1 MLNSLLNFLIKKP
14 AWSLALFLIVIGTSF
29 LQIQNFSLD
38 ASSESLSLDGDNNLE
53 LYLDTQKTFGSDESL
68 VISYTVNEE
77 TILGTKQISH
87 LRSLRDDLLKVEG
100 INSVISILDVSL
112 FQSPPLSLIELVS
125 DIYTIDNGKAEMP
138 YIEDEFKNNP
148 LYANNLVS
156 TDLKT
161 TALLIPLSSD
171 NPEVLINDKT
181 LKIIIKNIRLTMNK
195 YRNEAS
201 LFLGGVPMIRNDAI
215 EYIKSDLI
223 LFSLAVILA
232 MSTMLALFF
241 RNIRWVLIPIVISVI
256 GALFM
261 TGIISAIGWKVT
273 VISAN
278 FFSLLL
284 VMTLSVTIHL
294 VVRYREIFSKSPN
307 ATSSELTKQTLTEM
321 IKPCAY
327 TVITTIAAFVS
338 LTASN
343 VKPVIDFGLMMSIG
357 VMIAFILSFIGF
369 AIFTMLLSKPKTK
382 NQSDQFLV
390 LEKFAI
396 ITDKFGKQI
405 ILTLAIAIAI
415 AFIGVSKLSVEN
427 SFINYFKK
435 DTEIYQGLNFI
446 DKELGGTIPLEI
458 VFNGMANAY
467 WADSSL
473 RDDFHEVHKYLDSIP
488 SIGKV
493 LSIDTFMQVL
503 KTSNNDKVP
512 NGFLLVLGKN
522 NMPEFAKSQVLKPH
536 ISDDTDQIRIVAR
549 IKETTKGLN
558 RNQLI
563 NDINNELI
571 EKFNFSQEDFYFT
584 GTFSLYNNL
593 LQSLFESQIKTIV
606 SVFIIIFILFL
617 FIFKST
623 AIAIIAVLPNIIPSL
638 LILGVMGFM
647 NIPLDI
653 MTITIAAIAIGI
665 GIDNAVHYITRFQNE
680 ILKDGDYLSS
690 MYRTHSSIGISMFY
704 TAATVALGF
713 LVLILSHFIPSIYFG
728 IFMAIA
734 MFSAVIVNL
743 TLLPKLLII
752 FKPKMNNQR
761 LIK

>member
-14 AWSLALFLIVIGTSF
+14 AWSLVLFLVVVGTSF
-29 LQIQNFSLD
+29 LQIQNFSFD

-53 LYLDTQKTFGSDESL
+53 LYFDTQKTFGSDESL

-77 TILGTKQISH
+77 TILGTKQLSH
-87 LRSLRDDLLKVEG
+87 LRSLRDDLLNIEG
-100 INSVISILDVSL
+100 VNSVISILDVSL
-112 FQSPPLSLIELVS
+112 FQSPPLSLIELAS
-125 DIYTIDNGKAEMP
+125 DVYTIDNGKAEMP
-138 YIEDEFKNNP
+138 YIENEFKNSP

-156 TDLKT
+156 KDLKT
-161 TALLIPLSSD
+161 TALLIPLSTD
-171 NPEVLINDKT
+171 NPEVLINDET
-181 LKIIIKNIRLTMNK
+181 LKVIIENIRLTINE

-215 EYIKSDLI
+215 QYIKSDLI
-223 LFSLAVILA
+223 VFSLAVILA
-232 MSTMLALFF
+232 MSVMLAFF
-241 RNIRWVLIPIVISVI
+241 FHNIRWVLVPIMISVI

-261 TGIISAIGWKVT
+261 TGLISTIGWKVT

-294 VVRYREIFSKSPN
+294 VVRYREISSKNPD
-307 ATSSELTKQTLTEM
+307 ATSSELTKQTLIEM
-321 IKPCAY
+321 FKPCAY
-327 TVITTIAAFVS
+327 TVITTIAAFAS
-338 LTASN
+338 LTTSH

-357 VMIAFILSFIGF
+357 VMIAFVLSFIGF
-369 AIFTMLLSKPKTK
+369 AIFMMLLPKLKTT

-396 ITDKFGKQI
+396 ITDKYSKR
-405 ILTLAIAIAI
+405 ILVVLTIAIII

-473 RDDFHEVHKYLDSIP
+473 RDDFHKVHKYLDGIP

-493 LSIDTFMQVL
+493 LSIDTFIQVL
-503 KTSNNDKVP
+503 KTSNNGKAP

-549 IKETTKGLN
+549 IKETTTGLD

-563 NDINNELI
+563 SDINNELI
-571 EKFNFSQEDFYFT
+571 EEFNFSQEDFYFT

-617 FIFKST
+617 FIFRS
-623 AIAIIAVLPNIIPSL
+623 ASIALIAVLPNIIPSIV
-638 LILGVMGFM
+638 ILGVMGLM

-665 GIDNAVHYITRFQNE
+665 GIDNAIHYISRFQNE
-680 ILKDGDYLSS
+680 VLKDGDYLSS

-704 TAATVALGF
+704 TAATVAIGF

-728 IFMAIA
+728 IFMAVA
-734 MFSAVIVNL
+734 MLSAVIVNL
-743 TLLPKLLII
+743 TLLPRLLII
-752 FKPKMNNQR
+752 FKPRMNNRR